1 MSDDSNVA
9 AGVVPIIQ
17 AACNYA
23 RMGLHVFPVHAVNK
37 SPLPGYGWAVQAT
50 TKILEVVEDFDRA
63 IQTWGE
69 DFVSVAWALGID
81 NCMAVDLDTL
91 DEPEWV
97 ADVEAAAAINK
108 TRRGRHLIF
117 HNPPEV
123 TPGNGISNFPT
134 RAGFDVRGAGGYI
147 IIAGPDRPGLDPA
160 TVQTCGV
167 FPHPEYL
174 TPYGG
179 YTNSATKQEVI
190 EFASAHTATRGPQY
204 LNWLTTAFET
214 QWIPGNE
221 GDPQSGRHP
230 LATEWLAKVADEAQ
244 LGLYSFRD
252 GVLMIRGWWRHVT
265 VDEQHRWTREWDGML
280 SWAVGRAL
288 AKSPPTEVT
297 DEDESP
303 APGDNSSPFIDWST
317 FLDADPEAHEWWV
330 PGFWPA
336 HASMLVYA
344 REKRGKSTWVFYCAI
359 EMATGFDLAT
369 GERIREPLRVL
380 YVNYEMDDDLVLSTL
395 DDFGLVERRLDLSN
409 LLVTHK
415 HHKRDFISLDTAL
428 GAARFL
434 AHVERH
440 RPDAVIFDTWRHTSD
455 GDENDV
461 ATLNAFVRHTTNAL
475 GSLGVGYMIVDHSG
489 KDTSRGA
496 RGSSAKGAEVDE
508 IWSFTRPLDSNVA
521 TMYHIGRRNWVPSE
535 LQVTLIDDGERRY
548 YERPAMIEALIPDPS
563 MTAKVTEMDAA
574 GLPDDLSVAAARQWY
589 KDHDLRPG
597 RQATFAKAIAYRKD
611 RHARGMVGPAATPV
625 DNPVERLLMEELGAV
640 DDDGNG
646 DGNDPY

>member
-1 MSDDSNVA
+1 
-9 AGVVPIIQ
+9 
-17 AACNYA
+17 
-23 RMGLHVFPVHAVNK
+23 
-37 SPLPGYGWAVQAT
+37 
-50 TKILEVVEDFDRA
+50 
-63 IQTWGE
+63 
-69 DFVSVAWALGID
+69 
-81 NCMAVDLDTL
+81 
-91 DEPEWV
+91 
-97 ADVEAAAAINK
+97 
-108 TRRGRHLIF
+108 
-117 HNPPEV
+117 
-123 TPGNGISNFPT
+123 
-134 RAGFDVRGAGGYI
+134 
-147 IIAGPDRPGLDPA
+147 
-160 TVQTCGV
+160 
-167 FPHPEYL
+167 
-174 TPYGG
+174 
-179 YTNSATKQEVI
+179 
-190 EFASAHTATRGPQY
+190 
-204 LNWLTTAFET
+204 
-214 QWIPGNE
+214 
-221 GDPQSGRHP
+221 
-230 LATEWLAKVADEAQ
+230 VADEAQ

-434 AHVERH
+434 AHVEHH